1 VSASSSRAPDEK
13 GVLVVTEG
21 TIIQGVGEL
30 HNCRRLEVHGY
41 IEGEMTAGAVRVH
54 RNGRCYG
61 TVKTDAAE
69 VHGELQGT
77 LFVKNLIDIRSSG
90 SVSGNVHYGK
100 LALEAGGHLSAEVRN
115 VPPTLAGDLSLKV
128 ARGRSMPI
136 TPQHLSAI
144 DPDDDA
150 RDLIFAV
157 SNVRHGRVALA
168 ARPEQAITRFTQ
180 ADLVAGKVVFA
191 HDASDA
197 KAASFDV
204 VVTDHAGAT
213 SGVPQ
218 TVKVTVAAP

>member
-1 VSASSSRAPDEK
+1 VSTSGGEAPEK

-21 TIIQGVGEL
+21 TIIQGVREL

-41 IEGEMTAGAVRVH
+41 IEGEMTAGAVHVH

-61 TVKTDAAE
+61 TVTADAAE

-115 VPPTLAGDLSLKV
+115 VPPTLAGDLALTV
-128 ARGRSMPI
+128 ARGHSVRI
-136 TPQHLSAI
+136 TLEHLTAL

-150 RDLIFAV
+150 RDLVFAV
-157 SNVRHGRVALA
+157 SNARHGRITLA
-168 ARPEQAITRFTQ
+168 AKPQQAVTRFTQ
-180 ADLVAGKVVFA
+180 ADLATGNVLFV
-191 HDASDA
+191 HDASNN
-197 KAASFDV
+197 KGASFDV

-213 SGVPQ
+213 SGAPQ
-218 TVKVTVAAP
+218 TVKVTVLAP